1 MSLLP
6 SPLLQ
11 DGSLNWRLGFA
22 TVDVGELS
30 IMDRFDW
37 LCWIFF
43 SQNNTHFQI
52 ILLVSIVSKLLMKV
66 TSRV

>member
-37 LCWIFF
+37 LCRIFF
-43 SQNNTHFQI
+43 VLKITPIF
-52 ILLVSIVSKLLMKV
+52 K
-66 TSRV
+66 